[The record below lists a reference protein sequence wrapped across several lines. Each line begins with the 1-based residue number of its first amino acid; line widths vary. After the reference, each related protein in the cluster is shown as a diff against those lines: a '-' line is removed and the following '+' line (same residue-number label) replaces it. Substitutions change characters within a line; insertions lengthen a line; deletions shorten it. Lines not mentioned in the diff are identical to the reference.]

1 MPRSNVTAKQ
11 KLDAVKKIL
20 SGEESRRH
28 IRQIYGVAHSS
39 VEEWILKYQIKGEK
53 AFSDKFQKVEYSKE
67 IKDAAVKAYLNG
79 DGSQNEICRIYGLNS
94 RSPLEQWIK
103 EYNSNKEL
111 KPSKSIGGTIMTK
124 NKKTSFEERVE
135 IAQYCIKFGHSY
147 SEAAE
152 KYNVS
157 YTQARSYALKYK
169 ESGKDAL
176 KDKRGKRKSEDQLT
190 EVEHLRREIKRL
202 ENEKIANIVEKIHDD
217 YPDKGYR
224 RIRDDLY
231 RYYNINVNDKR
242 ILRICRVL
250 QIKSTIKYKNNVCTI
265 QNQHPTY
272 TTENILNRNFKAD
285 APDEKWLTD
294 VSEFHYYVN
303 GEKHRLYLSA
313 ILDLYDRRI
322 VAYTIGDSNNTEL
335 VYNMFDFAVKN
346 NPKAHPIF
354 HSDRGY
360 Q

>member
-111 KPSKSIGGTIMTK
+111 KSSKSIGGTIMTK
-124 NKKTSFEERVE
+124 NKKTSFKERVE

-202 ENEKIANIVEKIHDD
+202 KNEKRQAEMEIALLKKIQEIE
-217 YPDKGYR
+217 R
-224 RIRDDLY
+224 R
-231 RYYNINVNDKR
+231 
-242 ILRICRVL
+242 
-250 QIKSTIKYKNNVCTI
+250 
-265 QNQHPTY
+265 
-272 TTENILNRNFKAD
+272 
-285 APDEKWLTD
+285 
-294 VSEFHYYVN
+294 
-303 GEKHRLYLSA
+303 
-313 ILDLYDRRI
+313 
-322 VAYTIGDSNNTEL
+322 
-335 VYNMFDFAVKN
+335 
-346 NPKAHPIF
+346 
-354 HSDRGY
+354 
-360 Q
+360 